1 MGGISS
7 TITTMKTILQTTK
20 LWKETIRKL
29 KLIAALT
36 GSSMVAVA
44 DRLANEELRKL
55 GHDFSAQDSTKSDN

>member
-1 MGGISS
+1 
-7 TITTMKTILQTTK
+7 MKTEDFQSTK

-29 KLIAALT
+29 RLIAALT

-55 GHDFSAQDSTKSDN
+55 GYDQSAQDQTEPNT